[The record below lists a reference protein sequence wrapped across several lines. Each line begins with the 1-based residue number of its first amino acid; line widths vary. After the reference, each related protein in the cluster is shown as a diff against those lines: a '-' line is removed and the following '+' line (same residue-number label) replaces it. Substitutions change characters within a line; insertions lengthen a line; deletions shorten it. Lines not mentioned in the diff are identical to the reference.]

1 MFAKG
6 SKYLQTILNVYLWNL
21 KLILK
26 SMAFKLYKRLLLANK
41 ESKQEIVL

>member
-1 MFAKG
+1 MFAKS
-6 SKYLQTILNVYLWNL
+6 SKYLQTLLNVYLWNL

-26 SMAFKLYKRLLLANK
+26 SMAFKLYKRLLANK